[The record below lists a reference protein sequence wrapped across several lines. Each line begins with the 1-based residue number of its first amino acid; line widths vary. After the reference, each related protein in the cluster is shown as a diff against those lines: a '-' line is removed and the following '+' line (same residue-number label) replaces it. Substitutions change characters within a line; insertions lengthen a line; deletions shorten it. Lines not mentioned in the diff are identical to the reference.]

1 MGKLA
6 STVGVVFHASP
17 EVGDATDKLT
27 VSPWQTLA
35 PADQPRTPAVLRF
48 FGDLQESI
56 AHLLF

>member
-6 STVGVVFHASP
+6 STVGVVFHA
-17 EVGDATDKLT
+17 VGDATDKLT